1 MRARLPIFAIG
12 LLAAGALFCSAAS
25 AQQARVYKYC
35 LESGPRNFPLLTCSY
50 ETMQQCLASKTA
62 PYDRCMIN
70 PQWAAGRSR

>member
-1 MRARLPIFAIG
+1 MSFKFAAIMI
-12 LLAAGALFCSAAS
+12 AAVALFSGGAS

-35 LESGPRNFPLLTCSY
+35 LESGPRNFPLLTCNY

-70 PQWAAGRSR
+70 PQWTPGRR